1 MGLNIQYVPNLAA
14 SLDPVADFLQTSI
27 EGADLFQ
34 REYVIVPT
42 AGVKAWLMPELAR
55 RFGAR
60 PGFSDGIAT
69 NIEVGYV
76 GMLNRFIAPDRVMS
90 DDPWSID
97 RMTARL
103 LTIFSQNPNYAYYQ
117 ELIERCG
124 GPLRAARRMADR
136 FDRYA
141 VRRPAMIV
149 AWENGSPILT
159 AESSTEVLDDEYV
172 MRALSSEQMPQFDLW
187 RELRVAID
195 QPSWPMVTAQLMDG
209 IANGAKIE
217 GVPSRLLVVGLQSL
231 SLQNLRV
238 LEALAT
244 VSDVRVFLVHPSP
257 GLEKHWSN
265 ELATLPLTRGVVPL
279 RETNFVIPEGVDS
292 LVASW
297 SRGSYELQKVLA
309 SQGIRPGFVATQHH
323 ESDSLLHH
331 LQSVVAFDLRAQSR
345 SFDTNDQSLLI
356 HRCHHISR
364 QVEVAHTALMQAF
377 NELDDL
383 QPDEVVVLCP
393 NIEAAAPYLEA
404 VFDRPVTVAS
414 GRTITIPLVVGDRSL
429 REVSDGA
436 DLLNTLLGVTMG
448 RFSVDDVMGLATSTL
463 VRKHFDVSSDSVA
476 LWYRIAER
484 ARVRW
489 GLDAQQRVHAGL
501 NAPQENAHT
510 WKAAI
515 ERTLLGA
522 TLPDQAP
529 AIELGGVVP
538 MTDYEVSDIPAVAQ
552 LIAILDV
559 LGKLETQTHITNTVG
574 RSCDMVQEALISLA
588 GSTDPELEAAM
599 EAIDHVRQHI
609 SIGAG
614 HDNDAVADIPV
625 DFSEFADVLI
635 ERLTTAPGRQPL
647 RTGAVT
653 ASSTIPLRSVPFRV
667 ICVLGVDDGS
677 LSLGESEGDDLV
689 DAQQF
694 VGDPDAR
701 AEQRRVL
708 LDAMMAASERLIVT
722 CNGRSIKNNTPIPL
736 VTPLAE
742 LVDFCGRNG
751 VKLRT
756 TRDGEECS
764 QIEIVH
770 PRHAASEKNFV
781 LGEVVSDRV
790 WSPDDSLRS
799 LADAIQQHTLE
810 DVPVS
815 QSHSFA
821 VDRQHIV
828 ELSDLERAFVDPLA
842 LFLRETLDVRTF
854 REDLTPD
861 DATLPLESKNF
872 KEVARSFLDGLL
884 VDGTSF
890 DVGKWQQT
898 IRLTG
903 LLPVGA
909 FGESELEQAESLA
922 NSFIELA
929 HENEFH
935 LTELTSVN
943 IELRLIDQTLV
954 RGTLPGVDLR
964 ADEPALVF
972 TSFGTEFDAPNWSD
986 KKALAVRLLALI
998 AADTPVE
1005 CVRAIHRSD
1014 SKKTPNNGIARKI
1027 PISTESPINDALAR
1041 FEILRDLYYVA
1052 LSTPIGRFNGAVHKL
1067 SSDRDAARKTFDEF
1081 VRSERYSK
1089 TNEFVC
1095 FGPDPEFDVVCA
1107 VGGAIEKYWL
1117 RAEAVVQ
1124 IAAGRGK
1131 GAYAIS

>member
-1 MGLNIQYVPNLAA
+1 MGLNIQYVPHLAA

-60 PGFSDGIAT
+60 PGFLDGVVA

-103 LTIFSQNPNYAYYQ
+103 LTIFSQNPNHVYYQ
-117 ELIERCG
+117 DLIERCG
-124 GPLRAARRMADR
+124 GPLCAARRMADR

-141 VRRPAMIV
+141 VRRPGMVV

-159 AESSTEVLDDEYV
+159 AESSTEVLDNEYV
-172 MRALSSEQMPQFDLW
+172 MRALSNEQMPQFELW
-187 RELRVAID
+187 RELRAAID
-195 QPSWPMVTAQLMDG
+195 QPSWPMVTAQLLDS
-209 IANGAKIE
+209 IANGTKIE
-217 GVPSRLLVVGLQSL
+217 GVPARLLVVGLQSL

-257 GLEKHWSN
+257 GLERHWSN

-309 SQGIRPGFVATQHH
+309 SQGIRPSFAQAIQNA
-323 ESDSLLHH
+323 SDTLLHR
-331 LQSVVAFDLRAQSR
+331 LQNTVAFDLAAVPGTLES
-345 SFDTNDQSLLI
+345 SDHSLLI

-364 QVEVAHTALMQAF
+364 QVEVAHTALLHAF
-377 NELDDL
+377 NELEDL
-383 QPDEVVVLCP
+383 QPDEVVILCP
-393 NIEAAAPYLEA
+393 NIESAAPYLEA
-404 VFDRPVTVAS
+404 IFDRPVKVSS
-414 GRTITIPLVVGDRSL
+414 GRTIKIPLVVGDRSL

-436 DLLNTLLGVTMG
+436 DLLNTLLAVTMG
-448 RFSVDDVMGLATSTL
+448 RFSVDDVMGLAASSL
-463 VRKHFDVSSDSVA
+463 VRKQFKASTDSIA

-515 ERTLLGA
+515 ERTLVGA
-522 TLPDQAP
+522 TLPDSAP

-538 MTDYEVSDIPAVAQ
+538 MTDFEVSDIPAISQ

-559 LGKLETQTHITNTVG
+559 LGNLEVQTHIAQTVG

-588 GSTDPELEAAM
+588 GSTDPELEAAL
-599 EAIDHVRQHI
+599 EALDHVRF
-609 SIGAG
+609 SMGGEESAS
-614 HDNDAVADIPV
+614 IPV
-625 DFSEFADVLI
+625 AFAEFADVLT
-635 ERLTTAPGRQPL
+635 ERLTASPGRQPL

-708 LDAMMAASERLIVT
+708 LDAVMAAKERLIIT

-742 LVDFCGRNG
+742 FVDFCGRHG
-751 VKLRT
+751 VENRKS
-756 TRDGEECS
+756 RDGEDCS
-764 QIEIVH
+764 QIEVIH
-770 PRHAASEKNFV
+770 PRHAASENNFV
-781 LGEVVSDRV
+781 KCGVIGDRI

-799 LADAIQQHTLE
+799 LAEAIREHRIDEGAVLQGGLFSVERQQ
-810 DVPVS
+810 V
-815 QSHSFA
+815 
-821 VDRQHIV
+821 V
-828 ELSDLERAFVDPLA
+828 ELADLERAFVNPLD
-842 LFLRETLDVRTF
+842 LFLSRTLRVNTY
-854 REDLTPD
+854 REDLRPD
-861 DATLPLESKNF
+861 DATLPLASKNF

-884 VDGTSF
+884 AEGIGF
-890 DVGKWQQT
+890 DVNKWRQA

-903 LLPVGA
+903 ILPVGA
-909 FGESELEQAESLA
+909 FGEAELLTAESLA
-922 NSFIELA
+922 RSFVDKA
-929 HENEFH
+929 NEKGFH
-935 LTELTSVN
+935 LVDLETID
-943 IELRLIDQTLV
+943 IELRLDDKSLV
-954 RGTLPGVDLR
+954 RCSLPGVDLH
-964 ADEPALVF
+964 ADVPALVF
-972 TSFGTEFDAPNWSD
+972 TSFKDDFNASYWSD
-986 KKALAVRLLALI
+986 KRALAVRLLALI
-998 AADTPVE
+998 AAGSPVE
-1005 CVRAIHRSD
+1005 CVWAIHQKD
-1014 SKKTPNNGIARKI
+1014 KKTNPAIGQVRKM
-1027 PISTESPINDALAR
+1027 PLSVKSPIENPLERMATLA
-1041 FEILRDLYYVA
+1041 EMYYIA
-1052 LSTPIGRFNGAVHKL
+1052 QSTPIGRFNDAVDKL
-1067 SSDRDAARKTFDEF
+1067 SVDRDSARKTFDEF
-1081 VRSERYSK
+1081 VRSDRYS
-1089 TNEFVC
+1089 NSGECLC
-1095 FGPDPEFDVVCA
+1095 FGADPDFDVVCA
-1107 VGGAIEKYWL
+1107 PGGILEQYWAL
-1117 RAEAVVQ
+1117 AEAVLQ
-1124 IAAGRGK
+1124 IAPGTGQ
-1131 GAYAIS
+1131 GVYVIS

>member
-1 MGLNIQYVPNLAA
+1 MGLNIQYVPNLATA
-14 SLDPVADFLQTSI
+14 LDPVADFLQSSI

-60 PGFSDGIAT
+60 PGFGDGIAT

-76 GMLNRFIAPDRVMS
+76 GMLNRLIAPDRVMS

-103 LTIFSQNPNYAYYQ
+103 LTIFSQNPNHVDYKK
-117 ELIERCG
+117 LIERCG

-141 VRRPAMIV
+141 VRRPGMIV

-159 AESSTEVLDDEYV
+159 AESSTEVLDNEYV
-172 MRALSSEQMPQFDLW
+172 MRALSPDQMPQFELW
-187 RELRVAID
+187 RDMRAVID
-195 QPSWPMVTAQLMDG
+195 QPSWPMVTAQLLDS
-209 IANGAKIE
+209 IANGTKIE

-238 LEALAT
+238 LEALGT

-279 RETNFVIPEGVDS
+279 RETNFVVPDGVDS

-309 SQGIRPGFVATQHH
+309 SQGIRPGFVAKPRK
-323 ESDSLLHH
+323 ESKSFLHH
-331 LQSVVAFDLRAQSR
+331 LQNVVANDLKAVPRTFDV
-345 SFDTNDQSLLI
+345 NDHSLFI

-364 QVEVAHTALMQAF
+364 QVEVAHTALMHAF

-383 QPDEVVVLCP
+383 QPDEVVILCP
-393 NIEAAAPYLEA
+393 NIESAAPYLEA
-404 VFDRPVTVAS
+404 IFDRSVKVSS

-436 DLLNTLLGVTMG
+436 DLLNTLLSVSMG
-448 RFSVDDVMGLATSTL
+448 RFSVDDVMGLATSAL
-463 VRKHFDVSSDSVA
+463 VRKHFDVSTDSVA

-538 MTDYEVSDIPAVAQ
+538 LTDFEVSDIPAIAQ
-552 LIAILDV
+552 LIAILDI
-559 LGKLETQTHITNTVG
+559 LGNLENQTHNANTVG

-588 GSTDPELEAAM
+588 GSNDPELEAAL
-599 EAIDHVRQHI
+599 EALDHVRFGMGGEE
-609 SIGAG
+609 SAS
-614 HDNDAVADIPV
+614 IPV
-625 DFSEFADVLI
+625 TFAEFADVLT

-667 ICVLGVDDGS
+667 ICVVGVDDGS
-677 LSLGESEGDDLV
+677 LSVGESEGDDLV

-708 LDAMMAASERLIVT
+708 LDAVMAARERLIIT

-742 LVDFCGRNG
+742 FVDFCGRNG
-751 VKLRT
+751 VKSYT

-781 LGEVVSDRV
+781 LGEVVSERV

-799 LADAIQQHTLE
+799 LAEAIQQHTLE
-810 DVPVS
+810 DVAVAQG
-815 QSHSFA
+815 QSFE
-821 VDRQHIV
+821 VERQHIV
-828 ELSDLERAFVDPLA
+828 ALSDLERAFVNPLD
-842 LFLRETLDVRTF
+842 LFLRETLNVFTY
-854 REDLTPD
+854 REDLAPD

-884 VDGTSF
+884 ADGPSF
-890 DVGKWQQT
+890 DVQKWRQT

-909 FGESELEQAESLA
+909 FGESELLTAESLA
-922 NSFIELA
+922 QSFVDKA
-929 HENEFH
+929 DENGFH
-935 LTELTSVN
+935 LTDLDTAD
-943 IELRLIDQTLV
+943 IELRLADQTLV
-954 RGTLPGVDLR
+954 RGSLPGIDLR

-972 TSFGTEFDAPNWSD
+972 TSFKDDFDAAYWSD
-986 KKALAVRLLALI
+986 KRALAVQLLTLI
-998 AADTPVE
+998 AAGSPVE
-1005 CVRAIHRSD
+1005 CVRSIHQKD
-1014 SKKTPNNGIARKI
+1014 KKKNPDLGIARRI
-1027 PISTESPINDALAR
+1027 PISTAKPIVDPLAR
-1041 FEILRDLYYVA
+1041 IEILKEMYYIA

-1067 SSDRDAARKTFDEF
+1067 SIDRDAARKSFDEF
-1081 VRSERYSK
+1081 VRSERYTKS
-1089 TNEFVC
+1089 NEFIC
-1095 FGPDPEFDVVCA
+1095 FGSDPDFEVVCA
-1107 VGGAIEKYWL
+1107 PGGAIEQYWAM
-1117 RAEAVVQ
+1117 AEKALQ
-1124 IAAGRGK
+1124 IAPGTGK
-1131 GAYAIS
+1131 EAYAIS